1 MAGIIQNWQKCLIFI
16 VIPAE
21 NEGLGGSKKFIRSDS
36 EKRVFRKKKVT
47 LLMKIRILIVI
58 NSNNSYGKS
67 YN

>member
-16 VIPAE
+16 VIPSE

-58 NSNNSYGKS
+58 NSNNSYGES

>member
-1 MAGIIQNWQKCLIFI
+1 M
-16 VIPAE
+16 IPSE